1 MIDTVLSL
9 VSSYGVL
16 IVAVCAFL
24 SCLLVPIPT
33 SLVMLSAGAFVAS
46 GDLTAIS
53 VWLAAWGAAVLGD
66 NTGYLIG
73 RSGGAAVLT
82 RLERSPARAKVVAR
96 ARAALDKNGGLGV
109 FLSTWLFAPLGPYVN
124 FVAGSVRMAWPRF
137 ALWDMAGEAIWV
149 TVYLGLG
156 FAFGDR
162 VEQLSSLLSNA
173 SGFLVAGL
181 IAVGLAALLR
191 HKLKSDDTPQETPA
205 P

>member
-1 MIDTVLSL
+1 MIDTILSL

-16 IVAVCAFL
+16 IVAACAFL

-46 GDLTAIS
+46 GDLTAAS

-73 RSGGAAVLT
+73 RSGGAPVVA
-82 RLERSPARAKVVAR
+82 RLERAPSRAKVLAR
-96 ARAALDKNGGLGV
+96 ARAALDKNGGTGV

-149 TVYLGLG
+149 TFYLGLG
-156 FAFGDR
+156 YAFGDR
-162 VEQLSSLLSNA
+162 VEQLASLLSNA

-181 IAVGLAALLR
+181 VAVVLAIMLR
-191 HKLKSDDTPQETPA
+191 HQLKSNDAPQETKTP
-205 P
+205 

>member
-1 MIDTVLSL
+1 MIDTILSL

-16 IVAVCAFL
+16 IVAACAFL

-46 GDLTAIS
+46 GDLDAAA
-53 VWLAAWGAAVLGD
+53 VWVAAWGAAVLGD
-66 NTGYLIG
+66 NTGFLIG
-73 RSGGAAVLT
+73 RAGGAPVLA
-82 RLERSPARAKVVAR
+82 RLERAPARAKAVAR

-109 FLSTWLFAPLGPYVN
+109 FFSTWLFAPLGPYVN

-149 TVYLGLG
+149 SFYLGLG

-162 VEQLSSLLSNA
+162 VEQLASLLGNA

-181 IAVGLAALLR
+181 VAIGLAALLR
-191 HKLKSDDTPQETPA
+191 HRLKSDHTPPEPKA
-205 P
+205 S